1 MQENHP
7 NNSDEETEYSLP
19 TNHLEGLESVVLK
32 NPFLHDKLGRGE
44 DLSASNKKNT
54 DNSARSGGCSGS
66 PNPISLDGSG
76 FFFEESTSEANN
88 SHTEDN
94 NKEGE
99 PLEGTEVALEE
110 EDAEDANEEDKGS
123 TGHLVDFGY

>member
-1 MQENHP
+1 MQENHS

-19 TNHLEGLESVVLK
+19 ANHLEGLKSVVLK
-32 NPFLHDKLGRGE
+32 NPFLYNELGRGE
-44 DLSASNKKNT
+44 DLSASNEKNT
-54 DNSARSGGCSGS
+54 NNGARRGGGSGS
-66 PNPISLDGSG
+66 PNPTILDGCG

-88 SHTEDN
+88 SHTKDN

-110 EDAEDANEEDKGS
+110 KDAEDANEEDKGS
-123 TGHLVDFGY
+123 TGHLIDFGY